1 MRKPRGFTL
10 VEMATAAAILATLAA
25 LAVVSLRGV
34 RQRGAYAAATRD
46 VIGALRLARSESF
59 GRGQAVYFIVDTN
72 ITTDALGNPASPRW
86 WVLVDIGGNFDF
98 SLWDPANPGGLG
110 DKVLSSGVF
119 PSNVSIDVAAGFP
132 KALPQPYQLIPA
144 ATGTSVTATPAYCS
158 FCLTGGAKTRYG
170 WVRFAP
176 GAAPAAT
183 FPPATTDSPIG
194 QELTILFSNGGQSYM
209 TVVGILARSGS
220 IFSNEQVPP

>member
-1 MRKPRGFTL
+1 MRKQRGFTL
-10 VEMATAAAILATLAA
+10 VEMAIAAGVLATLSAMA
-25 LAVVSLRGV
+25 LVSLRGV

-59 GRGQAVYFIVDTN
+59 GRGQAVYFIVDSN
-72 ITTDALGNPASPRW
+72 ITSDALGNPTSPRW
-86 WVLVDIGGNFDF
+86 WVLVDVGGDFDF
-98 SLWDPANPGGLG
+98 SAWDPSNPGGLG
-110 DKVLSSGVF
+110 DKPLSSGIF
-119 PSNVSIDVAAGFP
+119 PSNVTIDAASGFP
-132 KALPQPYQLIPA
+132 KALAAPYQLIPA

-158 FCLTGGAKTRYG
+158 FCLTGGAKARYG

-183 FPPATTDSPIG
+183 FPPATTSSPIG
-194 QELTILFSNGGQSYM
+194 QELTVLFTNGGQSYM
-209 TVVGILARSGS
+209 TVIGILARSGS